1 MKHICII
8 CAIQEE
14 SRPLLR
20 RFPSSRV
27 STVADS
33 PAWQF
38 EAFGNKVTLIQSGIG
53 VKKAA
58 RAASTAAALN
68 PQAIIS
74 TGFCGA
80 LSAEAATGETFLAEK
95 LYSYSCG
102 SITNMVTPDP
112 ELAARIGA
120 GERKATF
127 ITTDEIIEKAHLAS
141 LLPGPADIN
150 LLDMESISIALVCRN
165 QGIKFAAVRCVS
177 DPADDDPCRLFRQIC
192 DKEFNISMA
201 KLLLAVI
208 KKPATLPELI
218 HLSKNARIAGRSL
231 ATAIELTLERI

>member
-1 MKHICII
+1 MKHICLI

-14 SRPLLR
+14 SRPILG
-20 RFPSSRV
+20 RFPSIRV
-27 STVADS
+27 TSIADF
-33 PAWQF
+33 PAWRF
-38 EAFGNKVTLIQSGIG
+38 EAFGNIVTLIQSGIG
-53 VKKAA
+53 INKAA
-58 RAASTAAALN
+58 RAASAAAALN
-68 PQAIIS
+68 PQAIIC

-95 LYSYSCG
+95 LYSYSSG

-120 GERKATF
+120 GVRKATF
-127 ITTDEIIEKAHLAS
+127 ITTDEIIEKAQIAS
-141 LLPGPADIN
+141 LLPGPDDIN

-165 QGIKFAAVRCVS
+165 QGIKFAAVRSVS
-177 DPADDDPCRLFRQIC
+177 DPADNDPCRLVRQIC
-192 DKEFNISMA
+192 DKDFNINMA
-201 KLLLAVI
+201 RLLLSVI

-231 ATAIELTLERI
+231 ARTIEQTLERI